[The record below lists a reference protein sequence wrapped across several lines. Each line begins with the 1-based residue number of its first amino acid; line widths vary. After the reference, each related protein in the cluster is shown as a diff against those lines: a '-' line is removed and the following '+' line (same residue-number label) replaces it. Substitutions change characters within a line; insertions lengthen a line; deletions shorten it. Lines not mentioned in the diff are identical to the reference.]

1 MPSAVNLFFKVFFAS
16 GIPFGIIMGLLQWPV
31 LGPEWALKIGLQA
44 GGGFGLIVS
53 LIACTMHFITKKRAG
68 LDGQSDKA
76 AFSKEMTLPM
86 KKDRAFDLVI
96 AGLERVKNCKITL
109 ENREAGRIE
118 AEAGQTWKS
127 WGEVITAEIHLTEDE
142 GTRVSVS
149 SRSQVKTTLIDFGK
163 NQENIRAILSVFP

>member
-1 MPSAVNLFFKVFFAS
+1 MLPAVNLFLKVFFAS

-44 GGGFGLIVS
+44 GAGFGLIVS
-53 LIACTMHFITKKRAG
+53 TIAGLLNAIARKKAG

-76 AFSKEMTLPM
+76 AFSQEMTLPM
-86 KKDRAFDLVI
+86 KPDRTFDLVLD
-96 AGLERVKNCKITL
+96 GLERVKKCEITM
-109 ENREAGRIE
+109 EDREAGRIE

-127 WGEVITAEIHLTEDE
+127 WGEAITAEIRQTESG
-142 GTRVSVS
+142 GTRIAVS
-149 SRSQVKTTLIDFGK
+149 SRSKVKTTLIDFGK